1 MAFWSATAESGE
13 EKKEEEEEEDMDGE
27 EEEEEE
33 EEGGGEEMEVVE
45 EEGAD
50 SLPSLLH
57 ISQANRVYE
66 TPEQLCVARGNQQNI
81 KERRDLH
88 TENPEESPRNED
100 GDNVMDDSNLGAKAL
115 VSNEGDTTETVSHGE
130 DPADNF
136 TNEGH
141 ISDEENP
148 ADNFTKEEGK
158 YLIDE
163 EDPAGCSTNER
174 SECHG
179 DAPAESPANEGSPAQ
194 TGHVHVPSGIASYNL
209 GAGKESR
216 SLESGSGVG
225 KGAVGSSGGF
235 PGVSP
240 TSAQAKLLS
249 REELVDLFLEISP
262 VKGKYCLL
270 TTSSFDPLL
279 VCEYRVGRP
288 GGFCDVGY
296 HQQEV

>member
-1 MAFWSATAESGE
+1 MWAEYFAKSGDITVAFWSATAESGE
-13 EKKEEEEEEDMDGE
+13 EKKEEE

-50 SLPSLLH
+50 SLPPLLH
-57 ISQANRVYE
+57 VSQTNRVYE

-81 KERRDLH
+81 KERRDSRA
-88 TENPEESPRNED
+88 ENPEESPRCED
-100 GDNVMDDSNLGAKAL
+100 GDHEMDDSNLGAKTV

-136 TNEGH
+136 TNE
-141 ISDEENP
+141 
-148 ADNFTKEEGK
+148 EGK

-163 EDPAGCSTNER
+163 EDPADCSTNER
-174 SECHG
+174 GECYG
-179 DAPAESPANEGSPAQ
+179 DAPTESLANQGSPAQ

-209 GAGKESR
+209 GADKESK
-216 SLESGSGVG
+216 SLESGGGVG
-225 KGAVGSSGGF
+225 KRGVGSSGGF

-249 REELVDLFLEISP
+249 REELVDLFLAISP

-270 TTSSFDPLL
+270 TTSSFDP
-279 VCEYRVGRP
+279 
-288 GGFCDVGY
+288 F
-296 HQQEV
+296 

>member
-13 EKKEEEEEEDMDGE
+13 EKKEEEEEDMDGEEEEEEKE

-33 EEGGGEEMEVVE
+33 EEGGEEEMEVVE

-50 SLPSLLH
+50 SLSSLLH
-57 ISQANRVYE
+57 VSQTNRVYE

-81 KERRDLH
+81 KERRDSH
-88 TENPEESPRNED
+88 AENAEESPRCED
-100 GDNVMDDSNLGAKAL
+100 GDHEMDDSNLGAKAL
-115 VSNEGDTTETVSHGE
+115 VSNEEDTTETVSHGE

-148 ADNFTKEEGK
+148 ADNFTNEEGK

-163 EDPAGCSTNER
+163 EDPADCSTNER
-174 SECHG
+174 GECYG
-179 DAPAESPANEGSPAQ
+179 DAPTESLANQGSPAQ
-194 TGHVHVPSGIASYNL
+194 TGHVHVPSGMASYNL
-209 GAGKESR
+209 GAGKESK
-216 SLESGSGVG
+216 SLESGGGVG
-225 KGAVGSSGGF
+225 KRGVGSSGGF

-249 REELVDLFLEISP
+249 REELVDLFLAISP
-262 VKGKYCLL
+262 VKGKYRHHHIQ
-270 TTSSFDPLL
+270 F
-279 VCEYRVGRP
+279 
-288 GGFCDVGY
+288 
-296 HQQEV
+296 